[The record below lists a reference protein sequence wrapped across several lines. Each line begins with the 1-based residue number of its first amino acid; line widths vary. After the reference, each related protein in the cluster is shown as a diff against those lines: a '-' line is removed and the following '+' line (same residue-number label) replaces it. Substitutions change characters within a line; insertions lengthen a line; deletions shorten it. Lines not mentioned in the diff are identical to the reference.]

1 VADDVGPTV
10 LRWWAARV
18 QARSAGTRAAGR
30 LDPAHLAL
38 PHDPAAG
45 EAVHTRGSRLA
56 GAPEPLTRL
65 ATVQPDTVAVLL
77 VSGRPPVVRWPGELL
92 VPPLLTRNPWQIRA
106 LALSTAPVHVDVTVP
121 DLVTLDGYT
130 VEVVRLRLELQL
142 DHGDRYAAMARL
154 AAQHGAGL
162 DAALLEQLHRE
173 VLAGVQGAVT
183 MNRRGDL
190 QRLTLRR
197 VLAEQWL
204 PPTLVGGTLV
214 LRDVTVLEAGQA
226 TPEDEATL
234 VLPAAGGPGPADP
247 ATEEAAP
254 MAAAT

>member
-1 VADDVGPTV
+1 VADDLGLTV

-30 LDPAHLAL
+30 LDRAHLAL

-45 EAVHTRGSRLA
+45 EAVHSRGSRLA

-92 VPPLLTRNPWQIRA
+92 VPPLLTRSPSRIRA
-106 LALSTAPVHVDVTVP
+106 LALSTAPAHVDVTVP
-121 DLVTLDGYT
+121 GLVTLDGYT
-130 VEVVRLRLELQL
+130 VEVVRLRLEVQL
-142 DHGDRYAAMARL
+142 DDGDRYAAVARL

-162 DAALLEQLHRE
+162 DGALLEQLRRE
-173 VLAGVQGAVT
+173 VLPGVQGAVT
-183 MNRRGDL
+183 MNRRADL

-204 PPTLVGGTLV
+204 PPALAGGTLV

-226 TPEDEATL
+226 SPEDEPTL